1 MPTAQDD
8 LTFAGTGMADEEFL
22 QAWHAAVTA
31 NDEQQIAAVESA
43 ATRTWH
49 HFYAA
54 RFPGQTRY
62 RLPTKRQP
70 PLIATTVG
78 PMGRVA
84 LEPASSPMVSATVL
98 RPG

>member
-8 LTFAGTGMADEEFL
+8 LTFAGTQQGMSDEEFL

-31 NDEQQIAAVESA
+31 NDEQQIAVVESA
-43 ATRTWH
+43 ATRRFGLATWH

-62 RLPTKRQP
+62 RLPTKR
-70 PLIATTVG
+70 
-78 PMGRVA
+78 
-84 LEPASSPMVSATVL
+84 
-98 RPG
+98 